1 MRTAARRTT
10 MAEESPEFK
19 AFWDCWRQFMNINDG
34 RGSARDEF
42 FRQVEIYGAN
52 PQDLVDG
59 ARWFIRGGG
68 NQKVDWQGS
77 PIRKHASSW
86 LATRAYE
93 DGCEQERAYQARLAE
108 KRATPS
114 PKPLPEPVQAEPR
127 VSPERVKA
135 LMEQFG
141 FAKPEEMH

>member
-10 MAEESPEFK
+10 MAEETPEFK
-19 AFWDCWRQFMNINDG
+19 AFWEIWRQFMNINDG

-42 FRQVEIYGAN
+42 FRQVEIYGAD

-68 NQKVDWQGS
+68 NQGLDWKGN

-93 DGCEQERAYQARLAE
+93 DGCEQERAYQQRMAE
-108 KRATPS
+108 REAKTNVVPITTA
-114 PKPLPEPVQAEPR
+114 PKSKFLQHW
-127 VSPERVKA
+127 ERRQVGV
-135 LMEQFG
+135 E
-141 FAKPEEMH
+141 